1 MGKLPS
7 MEQGQARFV
16 PRHPIGVVCHRARMK
31 PDRVRAWERRYGVVE
46 PSRSDGNQ
54 RLYSDADIDR
64 LVLLRQAVAVGH
76 RIAGIA
82 ALSEGELRQ
91 LVRADVEESVPR
103 REPAPSKPDETA
115 GVVRDC
121 LFAIQ
126 QLDRR
131 LLRTRLERAES
142 RFDGA
147 AFIEGVLG
155 PLVHRV
161 GELWADGGMAPA
173 HEHLATSVIRGIVE
187 GACDHT
193 AELAGASTLL
203 VTTPAGQRHEIG
215 ALLVA
220 ATAASA
226 GWQVAYLGADLPA
239 SDIASAAR
247 QIGASVVALSIVY
260 PVDDPELAGEL
271 LALRRHLT
279 DDVSVIVGGR
289 AAGSY
294 AAAIGE
300 INANHV
306 SDLGDLRQILIR
318 LQAV

>member
-1 MGKLPS
+1 MPC

-31 PDRVRAWERRYGVVE
+31 PDRVRAWERRYGVVQ

-82 ALSEGELRQ
+82 ARSEGELRQ
-91 LVRADVEESVPR
+91 LVRADVEEALPR
-103 REPAPSKPDETA
+103 RELGLSKPDETA

-121 LFAIQ
+121 LFAVQ

-131 LLRTRLERAES
+131 LLRTTLERAES

-155 PLVHRV
+155 PLAHRV
-161 GELWADGGMAPA
+161 GELWAEGGMAPA

-187 GACDHT
+187 GACDHSGDSVE
-193 AELAGASTLL
+193 APMLL
-203 VTTPAGQRHEIG
+203 VTTPVGQRNEIG
-215 ALLVA
+215 ALLVVATSA
-220 ATAASA
+220 AA
-226 GWQVAYLGADLPA
+226 GWQVAYLGADLP
-239 SDIASAAR
+239 SSEIASAAR

-260 PVDDPELAGEL
+260 PGDDPDLAGEL
-271 LALRRHLT
+271 VALRRHLS
-279 DDVSVIVGGR
+279 DDVSVLVGGR

-294 AAAIGE
+294 VAAIAA
-300 INANHV
+300 INAIHV
-306 SDLGDLRQILIR
+306 SDLGDLRQILMR
-318 LQAV
+318 LPAA